1 MIRMSTGRRAY
12 DMLRGYV
19 NQEWERIRGVD
30 DKDAEAEL
38 RDSMSINSIQIERTE
53 VITRAATPEETRAW
67 AMKILGIS
75 EASEFTEIR
84 KAFERLNTRSDPANF
99 PAGSP
104 EAKQA
109 GEIQA
114 KVRQAYS
121 LLTDEIDSTEKRFK
135 SLEID

>member
-1 MIRMSTGRRAY
+1 MSTGRRAY

-38 RDSMSINSIQIERTE
+38 RESLSINAIKAERTE
-53 VITRAATPEETRAW
+53 VITRPATPEEARTW
-67 AMKILGIS
+67 AMKILGIADGS
-75 EASEFTEIR
+75 DFTEIR
-84 KAFERLNTRSDPANF
+84 KAFERLNTRSDPTKF
-99 PAGSP
+99 PVGSP

-114 KVRQAYS
+114 KVRQAYTI
-121 LLTDEIDSTEKRFK
+121 LTDEIDSTEKRFK